1 MFSQGENDCHQRPI
15 LPRKTRTD
23 PRSPRIQPNAQLKNK
38 TASKIQKVSKSPTA
52 LSRLPILRNW
62 TATETL
68 PRSPNRKHRTAQSI
82 PCPKSTKP
90 SLRTVK
96 TKDTEAVARIPAA
109 SGTAILKDW
118 KNERFYKRTPQ
129 ETPLPQ
135 RLRDTTLQS
144 ILSRCL
150 KKARPS
156 HLRHNY
162 SFCSSRFLA
171 IGSKSCEVLKCQ
183 NKNAQKTVLA
193 IKHPGMKGET
203 SFQCNRKPL
212 QDPAKLHIFPYL
224 P

>member
-15 LPRKTRTD
+15 LPRKTRTG

-38 TASKIQKVSKSPTA
+38 TASKSIKAPNSPIPITDIEE
-52 LSRLPILRNW
+52 LGLPPKLCPVPPTGSIV
-62 TATETL
+62 
-68 PRSPNRKHRTAQSI
+68 TAQSI

-135 RLRDTTLQS
+135 KLRDTTLQS

-171 IGSKSCEVLKCQ
+171 IGSKV
-183 NKNAQKTVLA
+183 
-193 IKHPGMKGET
+193 
-203 SFQCNRKPL
+203 
-212 QDPAKLHIFPYL
+212 AKF
-224 P
+224 

>member
-1 MFSQGENDCHQRPI
+1 MSLGKRPFSLQRPF
-15 LPRKTRTD
+15 LAGATKKRTRFF
-23 PRSPRIQPNAQLKNK
+23 PNSPQRPATPKHSCTSFLNK
-38 TASKIQKVSKSPTA
+38 PYPDYRYRGT
-52 LSRLPILRNW
+52 W

-96 TKDTEAVARIPAA
+96 TKDTEAVARIPTAP
-109 SGTAILKDW
+109 GTAILKDW

-183 NKNAQKTVLA
+183 NKNAQKTVIA

>member
-1 MFSQGENDCHQRPI
+1 MPTSKKKHTFSYLFCFFVFNIKCLAKEKMIVINAPSFQGKRGPAHVPPEFNPMPN
-15 LPRKTRTD
+15 LKTR
-23 PRSPRIQPNAQLKNK
+23 QL
-38 TASKIQKVSKSPTA
+38 QKVSKSPTA

-150 KKARPS
+150 KKSP
-156 HLRHNY
+156 
-162 SFCSSRFLA
+162 A
-171 IGSKSCEVLKCQ
+171 I
-183 NKNAQKTVLA
+183 APKT
-193 IKHPGMKGET
+193 
-203 SFQCNRKPL
+203 
-212 QDPAKLHIFPYL
+212 
-224 P
+224 